1 MDGTA
6 MEVRLLEETVSNVKI
21 ENESPAKERNDFSL
35 IEILSE
41 KITQFLYL

>member
-21 ENESPAKERNDFSL
+21 ENESPAKERNYFSQ
-35 IEILSE
+35 ICILSE
-41 KITQFLYL
+41 QITQFLHL